1 MLMRHE
7 DVRLQLENNADFSF
21 VHTPYQ
27 LIYELWRAY
36 LDEGHVADIAGF
48 TTYIPDDLQSLV
60 IQIDL
65 LALPE
70 EANQEAL
77 NDCLYVIGQN
87 SVQEQLKMAKIALS
101 EARKLGNQDEEF
113 RLTLEVIR
121 LIGKMQ

>member
-1 MLMRHE
+1 M
-7 DVRLQLENNADFSF
+7 
-21 VHTPYQ
+21 
-27 LIYELWRAY
+27 
-36 LDEGHVADIAGF
+36 
-48 TTYIPDDLQSLV
+48 

-87 SVQEQLKMAKIALS
+87 SVQEQLKMAQIALS